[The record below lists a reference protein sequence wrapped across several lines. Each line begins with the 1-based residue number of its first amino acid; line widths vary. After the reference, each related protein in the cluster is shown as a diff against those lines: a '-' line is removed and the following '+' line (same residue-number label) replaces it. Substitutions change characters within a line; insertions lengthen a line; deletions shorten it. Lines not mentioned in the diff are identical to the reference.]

1 MEGWATRSVQSAVVI
16 VPSWRNDGQC
26 NRPSLRDLVRQ
37 WLPVLGANRPPLTR
51 PRVSIPVT
59 LKRASVWTPG
69 GEDAVVPVV
78 RKDLSAARRLA
89 EAEARA
95 LGEKISQ
102 MKIEWVPIDS
112 IKSNPRNA
120 KEHSEQQIALL
131 AENIQRFGITHPI
144 LIDETNTMLAGH
156 ARLAAARRL
165 GLKEVSVIRLVGLSP
180 QEKRALALADN
191 KLAELGRWNT
201 EMLRLELKDLIV
213 DAGDLSFECAIT
225 GFDTDEIDR
234 ILDENASVARPDPA
248 QQIPP
253 LVDREAVVTEL
264 GDLWVCDDHR
274 LYCGGAFDA
283 SSYRAVLDGECAD
296 VVFADPMHS
305 VPAGGYIA
313 QRGERRDLPTPA
325 FDLTSAE
332 FIEFLQPIAGN
343 IAGNVCPGAVIY
355 FGMVWWRLE
364 ELAAA
369 TGQYFGPPKDMV
381 IWSKSDAGRGSFYRS
396 QHEHIAVYVAGGT
409 QTATNSRLGDRGQH
423 RSNVWSYPTVKTTDR
438 NWLTGAR
445 FSATVKPVALLVDA
459 LRDCSKRGQ
468 IVLDPCAGVGT
479 TMIAAEH
486 TGRRARLI
494 EIDPAYCDLI
504 VRRWQTMTGK
514 QARLAESQ
522 QTFAELEARR
532 LGASGGRG

>member
-1 MEGWATRSVQSAVVI
+1 MPIA
-16 VPSWRNDGQC
+16 
-26 NRPSLRDLVRQ
+26 
-37 WLPVLGANRPPLTR
+37 
-51 PRVSIPVT
+51 
-59 LKRASVWTPG
+59 
-69 GEDAVVPVV
+69 V
-78 RKDLSAARRLA
+78 RKNLSAAQRLA

-95 LGEKISQ
+95 LHEKISR
-102 MKIEWVPIDS
+102 MAIEWVSIDS

-120 KEHSEQQIALL
+120 KEHPERQITLL
-131 AENIQRFGITHPI
+131 AENMRMFGVTQPI
-144 LIDETNTMLAGH
+144 LIDETNMMLAGH
-156 ARLAAARRL
+156 ARNAAARRL
-165 GLKEVSVIRLVGLSP
+165 ELKEIPVIRLIGLSP
-180 QEKRALALADN
+180 QEKRVVALADN
-191 KLAELGRWNT
+191 KLAELGRWNR
-201 EMLRLELKDLIV
+201 EMLRLELKELIV
-213 DAGDLSFECAIT
+213 NAPELTFDTTIT

-248 QQIPP
+248 EQIPP
-253 LVDREAVVTEL
+253 LIEREAVVTEV

-274 LYCGGAFDA
+274 LYCGGASDA
-283 SSYRAVLDGECAD
+283 SSYRAVLDGESAD

-305 VPAGGYIA
+305 VPVAGDIA
-313 QRGERRDLPTPA
+313 QRGDRRDLPTSA
-325 FDLTSAE
+325 FDLTWAE
-332 FIEFLQPIAGN
+332 FIELLQPIAAN
-343 IAGNVCPGAVIY
+343 IADNVCPGAVIY
-355 FGMVWWRLE
+355 FGMVWWRLG

-381 IWSKSDAGRGSFYRS
+381 IWTKSDAGRGSFYRS

-409 QTATNSRLGDRGQH
+409 QTATNSRLGDRGRY
-423 RSNVWSYPTVKTTDR
+423 RSNVWSYPAVTTTDR
-438 NWLTGAR
+438 DWLTGGAR
-445 FSATVKPVALLVDA
+445 FSTTLKPVALLVDA

-504 VRRWQTMTGK
+504 VRRWQMMTGK

-532 LGASGGRG
+532 IGASGERR